1 MLSIKGRLDKEL
13 NRLTQYLLRC
23 GQSMAHQIVMLGTG
37 NAFLPNGRHHS
48 FAIFDRRHI
57 IDAPPTALIS
67 LRQHGLKVCDIETIF
82 ITHLHADHIFGLP
95 FLLLERTYI
104 SDRELVRPLTI
115 VAAPGAR
122 ERIEQLC
129 EIAYPGSMKKIL
141 KKVSWNEDSNGRTED
156 GWSWERFAVN
166 HDDSV
171 DPFGYTFFSDDG
183 ARFVHSGDSG
193 PCQTLSNA
201 ISATDLVII
210 EMSIPEWVPSNHHH
224 KPSDIDKLSKTYT
237 EKKFI
242 ITHTFIDSPNSG
254 FEKIT
259 EKVFPQHQNNVYHV
273 DDGTVISWDNF
284 WQIGEK

>member
-1 MLSIKGRLDKEL
+1 MR
-13 NRLTQYLLRC
+13 
-23 GQSMAHQIVMLGTG
+23 
-37 NAFLPNGRHHS
+37 
-48 FAIFDRRHI
+48 
-57 IDAPPTALIS
+57 
-67 LRQHGLKVCDIETIF
+67 
-82 ITHLHADHIFGLP
+82 
-95 FLLLERTYI
+95 
-104 SDRELVRPLTI
+104 
-115 VAAPGAR
+115 
-122 ERIEQLC
+122 
-129 EIAYPGSMKKIL
+129 KIL
-141 KKVSWNEDSNGRTED
+141 KKVIWNEDSNGRTED
-156 GWSWERFAVN
+156 GWSWDRFVVN

-171 DPFGYTFFSDDG
+171 DPFGYTFFSDNG

-201 ISATDLVII
+201 ISDTDLVII

-224 KPSDIDKLSKTYT
+224 KPSDIDKLSKIHT